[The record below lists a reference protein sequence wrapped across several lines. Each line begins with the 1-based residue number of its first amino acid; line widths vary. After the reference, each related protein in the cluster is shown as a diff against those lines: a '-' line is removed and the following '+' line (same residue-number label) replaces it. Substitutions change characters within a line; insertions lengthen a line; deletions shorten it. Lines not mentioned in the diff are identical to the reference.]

1 MATFA
6 QRFGRAVRQLR
17 EAHGCSQQQAAAKAA
32 IDRAYYRQIEKG
44 EANPSLEVVGRIVK
58 MLTVTAGELFMESDR
73 Q

>member
-17 EAHGCSQQQAAAKAA
+17 EARGLSQQQAAAKAA
-32 IDRAYYRQIEKG
+32 IDRAYYWKIEKG
-44 EANPSLEVVGRIVK
+44 EANPSLDVIGRIMK
-58 MLTVTAGELFMESDR
+58 MLKVTAGELFAESDR